1 MRRVGSPGQLQFHIL
16 AGVFPKNGDTGPDF
30 GKAVA
35 YLLCI
40 F

>member
-1 MRRVGSPGQLQFHIL
+1 MRRVGSPGQLKTEDS